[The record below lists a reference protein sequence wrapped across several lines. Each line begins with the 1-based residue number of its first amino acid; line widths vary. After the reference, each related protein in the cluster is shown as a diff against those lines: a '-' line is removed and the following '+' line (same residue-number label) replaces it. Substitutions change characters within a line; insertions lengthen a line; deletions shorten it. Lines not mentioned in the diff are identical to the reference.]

1 MIEPIRHLS
10 TMAKT
15 LICSVAVC
23 TASFSVAADSLL
35 NGIASY
41 SKLGKERFIAGLY
54 VDSTST
60 DSQQL
65 LDSQTPQK
73 MEMRVTIKRLSSRS
87 LTRLWI
93 ESMAINNP
101 PEVLQQQ
108 ADAMVQFSKL
118 LRRTL
123 RTGDHLSIHRIEFG
137 KTQISLNEQVL
148 GTIEQEGFFKSL
160 LSTWVGSVPFSSS
173 FKAEILT
180 GGNINTEIENRY
192 LSTNPTPERIAQ
204 LVAKLAA
211 KKARTVSTPN
221 PSQQID
227 TRATK
232 APLPINQRPDAA
244 GVGEI
249 AKVVIQN
256 PLLEKPQIRLHTA
269 KLDISEPVVLAQE
282 ELPSPLELAQADAL
296 QEDTFNLDELDE
308 EDEEGS
314 EDIFTAE
321 ALLNRQLYHTKLVK
335 WAYQYIKYPS
345 RAIKRNQEGNVQVEV
360 VVGRDGTIQAMQ
372 ITEPAKHNTLN
383 RAAEK
388 SIQAASPFPPMPETM
403 SEQEFRFNLPIVFR
417 LPD

>member
-1 MIEPIRHLS
+1 MIEPTRHLS

-15 LICSVAVC
+15 LICSVALS
-23 TASFSVAADSLL
+23 TASFSVTADSLL

-65 LDSQTPQK
+65 LNSQTPQK

-123 RTGDHLSIHRIEFG
+123 RTGDHLSIHRVELG

-180 GGNINTEIENRY
+180 GGNINTEIENRF

-204 LVAKLAA
+204 LVEKLAA
-211 KKARTVSTPN
+211 KQARAAATTA

-227 TRATK
+227 TRVTK
-232 APLPINQRPDAA
+232 ASLQNNPRPQAA
-244 GVGEI
+244 HVGEI
-249 AKVVIQN
+249 SKVVIQN
-256 PLLEKPQIRLHTA
+256 PLFEKPQIKLHTA
-269 KLDISEPVVLAQE
+269 TLEASQPVAPEQE
-282 ELPSPLELAQADAL
+282 QLPSTIEIAKLEEQ
-296 QEDTFNLDELDE
+296 QQDTFDLDELDE
-308 EDEEGS
+308 EEGS
-314 EDIFTAE
+314 DEDIFTAE

-403 SEQEFRFNLPIVFR
+403 TEQEFRFNLPIVFR